1 MKDKK
6 SFFGHTWSGL
16 IFGVILLGILLG
28 TFVGAPIAITMTH
41 FYPESN
47 GIAIG
52 SIVSGVIAGLSVMAK
67 RYWNWADRAMAKLFG
82 SNGNEQAG

>member
-1 MKDKK
+1 MKHKK

-28 TFVGAPIAITMTH
+28 FVGAPIAIIMTH

-47 GIAIG
+47 GIGIG
-52 SIVSGVIAGLSVMAK
+52 SIASGLIAGLSVKAK
-67 RYWNWADRAMAKLFG
+67 RYWNWADQVMAKLFG
-82 SNGNEQAG
+82 SNGNKQTG